1 LEQFIFG
8 IRPVIEA
15 IESEQRPEKV
25 LIQLDLKG
33 DMIRTLFQLVRK
45 KQIPYQM
52 VPGERLNRLSSG
64 NHQGVIAY
72 VPLITY
78 KALDAVVSQVVEEG
92 ETPLIVLLDGVT
104 DVRNMGAIAR
114 TAACAGAHALVI
126 PEKGGA
132 PVNADAIKA
141 SAGALSV
148 IPVCRERT
156 LVESVSFLKECG
168 LHVLV
173 CDDKGKE
180 SLYKAN
186 LNQPLA
192 VVMGAEDKGVSHAIR
207 KLADQVINIPMKGRI
222 SSLNVSVATGIVL
235 FEAGRQRDG
244 NGKHSKP

>member
-1 LEQFIFG
+1 MEQFIFG
-8 IRPVIEA
+8 IRPVLEA
-15 IESEQRPEKV
+15 IESGQQPEKV
-25 LIQLDLKG
+25 LIQQDLKG
-33 DMIRTLFQLVRK
+33 DMIRMLFQLIRK

-52 VPGERLNRLSSG
+52 VPPERLNRLSTG

-72 VPLITY
+72 VPLISY
-78 KALDAVVSQVVEEG
+78 HSLEALLPQVVG
-92 ETPLIVLLDGVT
+92 NAETPLIVLLDGVT

-148 IPVCRERT
+148 IPVCRTRT

-173 CDDKGKE
+173 CDDKGRH
-180 SLYKAN
+180 SVYNAN

-192 VVMGAEDKGVSHAIR
+192 IVMGAEDKGVSGAIR
-207 KLADQVINIPMKGRI
+207 KIADQVVNIPMKSRI
-222 SSLNVSVATGIVL
+222 ASLNVSVAAGIVL
-235 FEAGRQRDG
+235 FETVRQRQW
-244 NGKHSKP
+244 K